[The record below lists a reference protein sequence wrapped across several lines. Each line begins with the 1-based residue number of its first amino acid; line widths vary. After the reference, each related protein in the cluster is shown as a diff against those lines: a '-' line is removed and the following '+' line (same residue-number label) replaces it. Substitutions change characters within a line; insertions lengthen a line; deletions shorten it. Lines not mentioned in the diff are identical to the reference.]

1 MENSVHFDH
10 APFHNVYIKDRK
22 SVELTGVKK
31 IESFDS
37 LEFLIETSLGF
48 LNILGNDLALARY
61 DQEKGEV
68 GIKGNIESMSYVSNK
83 KKLVQKDKML
93 GKLLK

>member
-1 MENSVHFDH
+1 MDIAQVHD
-10 APFHNVYIKDRK
+10 VSIKSRK
-22 SVELTGVKK
+22 SIELTGVKK

-37 LEFLIETSLGF
+37 LEFLIETTLGY
-48 LNILGNDLALARY
+48 LAIQGNELTLAFY

-68 GIKGNIESMSYVSNK
+68 GIKGNIESMAYLSNK
-83 KKLVQKDKML
+83 KKMVQKDKML

>member
-1 MENSVHFDH
+1 MDLAQVHD
-10 APFHNVYIKDRK
+10 VSIKSRK
-22 SVELTGVKK
+22 SIELTGVKK

-37 LEFLIETSLGF
+37 LEFLIETALGY
-48 LNILGNDLALARY
+48 LTIQGSELTLARY

-68 GIKGNIESMSYVSNK
+68 GIKGNIESLVYLANK
-83 KKLVQKDKML
+83 KKMVQKDKML